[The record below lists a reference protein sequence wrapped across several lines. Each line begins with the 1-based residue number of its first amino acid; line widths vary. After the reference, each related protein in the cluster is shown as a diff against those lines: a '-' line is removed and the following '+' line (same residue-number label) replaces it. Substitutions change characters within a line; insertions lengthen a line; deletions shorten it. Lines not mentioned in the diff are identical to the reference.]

1 MFYQLGNDV
10 AYGRNGG
17 DESGYSVALN
27 GNGTIVAVGARQSY
41 ISANKPGYVRIYQYN
56 STNWVQL
63 GSDIDGEAANDWSG
77 YSVSLNDNGTVVAIG
92 APQNDNNGFDSGVVR
107 VYQYNSTSWVQ
118 LGSDIDGEAAGD
130 WSGSSVSLDSEGKR
144 VAIGA
149 PQNNGN
155 GQYSGQVRV
164 YEYNNSTDWKKIG
177 SDIDGGAA
185 GDRSGYSVSL
195 SSNGAVV
202 AIGAPYNKG
211 TGTVRVYQ
219 YNSTSWV
226 QLGSDIDGEAAG
238 DISGSSVSLD
248 SEGKRVAIGA
258 PQNNGNGQYSG
269 QVRVYE
275 YNNSTD
281 WKKIGSD
288 IDGEAAYDQSGYSV
302 SLNDNGT
309 VVAIGAP
316 YNKGT
321 GTKTTG
327 QVRVYEYASTAWEQ
341 ISDDL
346 DGEVDANFGNADVL
360 GYSVALD
367 SAGTVVAAGG
377 IWHANVNGFVKV
389 YASS

>member
-1 MFYQLGNDV
+1 M
-10 AYGRNGG
+10 
-17 DESGYSVALN
+17 ALN

-177 SDIDGGAA
+177 SDIDG
-185 GDRSGYSVSL
+185 
-195 SSNGAVV
+195 
-202 AIGAPYNKG
+202 
-211 TGTVRVYQ
+211 
-219 YNSTSWV
+219 
-226 QLGSDIDGEAAG
+226 
-238 DISGSSVSLD
+238 
-248 SEGKRVAIGA
+248 
-258 PQNNGNGQYSG
+258 
-269 QVRVYE
+269 
-275 YNNSTD
+275 
-281 WKKIGSD
+281 
-288 IDGEAAYDQSGYSV
+288 EAAYDQSGYSV